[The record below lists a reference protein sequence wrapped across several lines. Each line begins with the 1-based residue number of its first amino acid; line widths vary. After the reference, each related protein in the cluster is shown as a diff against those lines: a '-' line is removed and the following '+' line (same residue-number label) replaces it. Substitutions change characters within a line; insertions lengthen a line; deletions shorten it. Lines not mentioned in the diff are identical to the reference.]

1 MSKLLLSAFAA
12 AMTFGLVA
20 TSADAAPRHHH
31 HHHHMKKMCKV
42 DKVCRGWGKYKRCK
56 IVRICRHH
64 R

>member
-20 TSADAAPRHHH
+20 TSADAAPRHHG
-31 HHHHMKKMCKV
+31 HHMHKMCKV
-42 DKVCRGWGKYKRCK
+42 DKVCRGWGKHKRCK
-56 IVRICRHH
+56 IVRICKHH